1 MTEKK
6 FLSVKE
12 ASLLSGKSESTLKR
26 FILKE
31 YKTGKSKK
39 DQTLNQKI
47 KKEKAPKGFF
57 WFIAE
62 DFLKESFDTPKE
74 KESLENTTI
83 QILHEQLKTKDEQ
96 IKSLLE
102 RQRENNILMKGLQE
116 KVFVLE
122 SGTPEEVFSEEKTA
136 EFSEETKDEETQS
149 ETSKAPQKGFW
160 GRIFS

>member
-12 ASLLSGKSESTLKR
+12 ASILSGKSESTLKR
-26 FILKE
+26 FIQKV
-31 YKTGKSKK
+31 YQSGKSKK
-39 DQTLNQKI
+39 DQMLDQKI

-74 KESLENTTI
+74 KESLENMTMK
-83 QILHEQLKTKDEQ
+83 ILHEQLQTKDEQ

-102 RQRENNILMKGLQE
+102 RQRENNILMKGLQD
-116 KVFVLE
+116 KVLVLE
-122 SGTPEEVFSEEKTA
+122 SGKPKEVFSEEKTA
-136 EFSEETKDEETQS
+136 EFSDKTKDKETQS
-149 ETSKAPQKGFW
+149 ETAKAPQKGFW